1 MAQILLKTN
10 YRKLG
15 ILDEKKYLTT
25 ALRYST
31 ISVDDLI
38 KYAAE
43 NSGLSKANVAAVFY
57 ALAQQI
63 EQFACNGHSIQLGK
77 LGTLYLTANTK
88 AADTEKEAGANAVE
102 SLCIRF
108 RQSKYLR
115 DMVNSNV
122 SLSTINLQDLEDN
135 NESEDDDEDGGN
147 DSGNTDGGGDDE
159 LDPLGWK

>member
-88 AADTEKEAGANAVE
+88 AAYTEKEAGANAVE

-159 LDPLGWK
+159 LDPLG

>member
-122 SLSTINLQDLEDN
+122 SLSTITLQDLEDDKEPED
-135 NESEDDDEDGGN
+135 NEDGGGN

-159 LDPLGWK
+159 LDPLG

>member
-57 ALAQQI
+57 ALTQQI

-159 LDPLGWK
+159 LDPLG

>member
-115 DMVNSNV
+115 DMLNSNV
-122 SLSTINLQDLEDN
+122 SLSTITLQDLEDDKEPED
-135 NESEDDDEDGGN
+135 NEDGGGN
-147 DSGNTDGGGDDE
+147 DSGNTEGSGDDE
-159 LDPLGWK
+159 LDPLG

>member
-15 ILDEKKYLTT
+15 ILEEKKYLTT

-88 AADTEKEAGANAVE
+88 AVDTEKEAGANAVE

-122 SLSTINLQDLEDN
+122 SLSTINLQDLDSDE
-135 NESEDDDEDGGN
+135 EPADDEEDGGN
-147 DSGNTDGGGDDE
+147 NSGNTDDGGDDIV
-159 LDPLGWK
+159 DPLG

>member
-63 EQFACNGHSIQLGK
+63 EQSACNGHSIQLGK

-159 LDPLGWK
+159 LDPLG

>member
-159 LDPLGWK
+159 LDPLG

>member
-1 MAQILLKTN
+1 M
-10 YRKLG
+10 
-15 ILDEKKYLTT
+15 
-25 ALRYST
+25 
-31 ISVDDLI
+31 DDLI

-147 DSGNTDGGGDDE
+147 DSANTDGGGDDE

>member
-147 DSGNTDGGGDDE
+147 DSGNTEGGGDDE
-159 LDPLGWK
+159 LDPLG

>member
-88 AADTEKEAGANAVE
+88 AVDTEKEAGANAVE
-102 SLCIRF
+102 SLCVRF

-159 LDPLGWK
+159 LDPLG

>member
-1 MAQILLKTN
+1 MWCLILLKTN

-122 SLSTINLQDLEDN
+122 SLSTINLQDFASDE
-135 NESEDDDEDGGN
+135 EPEDDDEDGGN

-159 LDPLGWK
+159 LDPLG

>member
-122 SLSTINLQDLEDN
+122 SLSTITLQDPEDDK
-135 NESEDDDEDGGN
+135 EPEDDEDGGGN

-159 LDPLGWK
+159 LDPLG

>member
-122 SLSTINLQDLEDN
+122 SLSTINLQDFASDE
-135 NESEDDDEDGGN
+135 EPEDDDEDGGN

-159 LDPLGWK
+159 LDPLG

>member
-63 EQFACNGHSIQLGK
+63 EQFACEFVLIAWLDIFDCQIQLH
-77 LGTLYLTANTK
+77 A
-88 AADTEKEAGANAVE
+88 
-102 SLCIRF
+102 
-108 RQSKYLR
+108 
-115 DMVNSNV
+115 
-122 SLSTINLQDLEDN
+122 
-135 NESEDDDEDGGN
+135 
-147 DSGNTDGGGDDE
+147 
-159 LDPLGWK
+159 

>member
-108 RQSKYLR
+108 RQSKDLR

-159 LDPLGWK
+159 LDPLG

>member
-1 MAQILLKTN
+1 MREQQP
-10 YRKLG
+10 R

-159 LDPLGWK
+159 LDPLG

>member
-25 ALRYST
+25 AFRYST

-159 LDPLGWK
+159 LDPLG

>member
-1 MAQILLKTN
+1 MAQILLKSN

-159 LDPLGWK
+159 LDPLG

>member
-1 MAQILLKTN
+1 MRCAGIV
-10 YRKLG
+10 RKR
-15 ILDEKKYLTT
+15 LT
-25 ALRYST
+25 
-31 ISVDDLI
+31 
-38 KYAAE
+38 
-43 NSGLSKANVAAVFY
+43 
-57 ALAQQI
+57 
-63 EQFACNGHSIQLGK
+63 
-77 LGTLYLTANTK
+77 
-88 AADTEKEAGANAVE
+88 ADTEKEAGANAVE

-159 LDPLGWK
+159 LDPLG

>member
-25 ALRYST
+25 ALRYRT

-159 LDPLGWK
+159 LDPLG

>member
-115 DMVNSNV
+115 DMLNSNV

-159 LDPLGWK
+159 LDPLG

>member
-135 NESEDDDEDGGN
+135 NESEEDDEDGGN

-159 LDPLGWK
+159 LDPLG

>member
-122 SLSTINLQDLEDN
+122 SLSTINLQDFEDN

-159 LDPLGWK
+159 LDPLG

>member
-88 AADTEKEAGANAVE
+88 AADTEKEAGANAAE

-159 LDPLGWK
+159 LDPLG

>member
-43 NSGLSKANVAAVFY
+43 NGGLSKANVAAVFY

-63 EQFACNGHSIQLGK
+63 EQYACNGHSIQLGK

-135 NESEDDDEDGGN
+135 NESEDDDEDDGN

-159 LDPLGWK
+159 LDPLG

>member
-57 ALAQQI
+57 ALTQQI

-122 SLSTINLQDLEDN
+122 SLSTITLQDLEDDKEPED
-135 NESEDDDEDGGN
+135 NEDGGGN

-159 LDPLGWK
+159 LDPLG

>member
-147 DSGNTDGGGDDE
+147 DSANTDGGGDDE
-159 LDPLGWK
+159 LDPLG